1 MSNITFTYNQ
11 ESALSAGLSGFI
23 NESGAYVLT
32 ITEAKY
38 MISSGGA
45 KSIEFSVEADDGRK
59 ANYLSVYTVK
69 KDGTPNTHGVNMINA
84 IMGCTGVNQLTMVM
98 KDVNTHLA
106 PELIGKKVGFVLQKT
121 LKTKDNGQESYSF
134 DIRMPFIAATRQT
147 LQEKVDGKPAVAL
160 DKILLTLKDKDER
173 KHHSGGHPP
182 YSGEYQGDEQ
192 FFPPGSD
199 F

>member
-23 NESGAYVLT
+23 NESGAYVVT

-59 ANYLSVYTVK
+59 ANYLNVYTVK
-69 KDGTPNTHGVNMINA
+69 KDGTSNTHGVNMINA
-84 IMGCTGVNQLTMVM
+84 IMGCTGVNQLTMMM

-121 LKTKDNGQESYSF
+121 LKTKDSGQETYSF
-134 DIRMPFIAATRQT
+134 DIRVPFIAATRQT
-147 LQEKVDGKPAVAL
+147 LQEKVDGKPALAL
-160 DKILLTLKDKDER
+160 DKILSILKDKDER
-173 KHHSGGHPP
+173 KAHTNGKPQ
-182 YSGEYQGDEQ
+182 YSGDYRGDDE
-192 FFPPGSD
+192 FFSPD
-199 F
+199 NEF